1 MAKFSLLSWSIR
13 DLARWFGAL
22 VIAAVIVGVPF
33 AYYRAQYDHAKR
45 LRVVTDGR
53 FYRSG
58 QLTANGFEDVF
69 RRFNIK
75 TVVNLQDEAKDP
87 LIPRSWKGKPIV
99 NESEL
104 CRQFGVKYVSL
115 DGNVIDYPEQNPT
128 GRPKLIAEFL
138 DILHRPE
145 AYPILIHCK
154 AGLHRTGFMTAIYRM
169 EMEARTKDEV
179 VRELRGNGFGTFGA
193 TDGNIYLQTHILEFQ
208 PTRRPESEPKK

>member
-1 MAKFSLLSWSIR
+1 MTKLSLSGRSIR
-13 DLARWFGAL
+13 AAAPWCGAL
-22 VIAAVIVGVPF
+22 LIVAVIVWVPF

-45 LRVVTDGR
+45 LRVVTDAR

-58 QLTANGFEDVF
+58 QLTANGFEDAF
-69 RRFNIK
+69 RRFGIK

-87 LIPRSWKGKPIV
+87 LIPRSWKGKPVV
-99 NESEL
+99 NESDL
-104 CRQFGVKYVSL
+104 CKKFGVNYVSL

-138 DILHRPE
+138 DILHKPD

-169 EMEARTKDEV
+169 EMEDRTKDDV

-193 TDGNIYLQTHILEFQ
+193 TDGNIYLQTHILDFR
-208 PTRRPESEPKK
+208 PTKRPEAEPKR